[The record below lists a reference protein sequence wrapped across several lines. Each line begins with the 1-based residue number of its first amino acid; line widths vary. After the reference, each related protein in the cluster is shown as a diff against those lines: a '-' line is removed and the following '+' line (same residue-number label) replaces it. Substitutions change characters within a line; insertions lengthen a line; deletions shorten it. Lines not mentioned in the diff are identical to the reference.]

1 MTTTPPPHF
10 GTLFVLMAQ
19 TAEHSYGDKML
30 DGLFVFFKNWWLW
43 LLKHKSSSPK
53 LLHML
58 DVVLTME
65 GFIVQPRLES
75 WVLLPTQI
83 KTRLPMSIRVC
94 CSGSRSCSF
103 WSSYLCS
110 SWYSNNSSS
119 CTLLMSAML
128 LSCFSFTSSALASTH
143 IWASLP
149 QCLSSLVWDT
159 VNKTVQHVSNHLK
172 MWYLQKNCLSISFQH
187 TAARRQRPTSPPP
200 WLYPTNRPGCNR
212 ALQPSQSHQP
222 CFHLT

>member
-110 SWYSNNSSS
+110 SWYSNSSS
-119 CTLLMSAML
+119 CTLLMSSML

-159 VNKTVQHVSNHLK
+159 VNKTATCVKPLKNVVSPKELFIHFLSTHCCQTSETHL
-172 MWYLQKNCLSISFQH
+172 
-187 TAARRQRPTSPPP
+187 PSP
-200 WLYPTNRPGCNR
+200 L
-212 ALQPSQSHQP
+212 ALPN
-222 CFHLT
+222 